1 MPAPEDPRSR
11 PLDRWR
17 WLGLAGSVLVAGG
30 ALGAGVLP
38 LPDPQWPLPVVAAR
52 GPALVGFVALV
63 AAGMAMLVAAW
74 WLAGRSGRLSVRWVT
89 VTAAVWSAPLLLA
102 PPLFS
107 RDVYSYAAQGD
118 VLVHGVDPYRHG
130 PADLPSV
137 WVPSI
142 SPTWA
147 HTPAPYGPLFLQI
160 AHVAVMLCGGYLP
173 AAVLLLRIAA
183 LAGVALTAVYL
194 PRLAAACGTDPGRA
208 LWLGLASPLVLV
220 NFVSG
225 EHNDALMTGLLVA
238 GLAYAAERRGVRA
251 AAFVALAAAVKAPAL
266 VALPF
271 VALLWAGAPRLRS
284 VVRAAAATGAV
295 ALAVFALVTVATGLG
310 TGWIGAALATPG
322 ASVQWT
328 SLPTGLG
335 IAAGW
340 LTGPSG
346 ADTAIA
352 VARTVGTVL
361 TGVAVAG
368 LIWRAWRRS
377 GDTRAVVLAA
387 GGALL
392 AVVVLAPAFHPWYLL
407 WAALPLA
414 ASVTDPR
421 AWRALA
427 AASAALCFLVLPGG
441 FNLARVTVVPGVL
454 LDLAVTV
461 ALAVA
466 AAHYLRRPDGPV
478 APEVAEP
485 VAVTP

>member
-1 MPAPEDPRSR
+1 
-11 PLDRWR
+11 
-17 WLGLAGSVLVAGG
+17 
-30 ALGAGVLP
+30 
-38 LPDPQWPLPVVAAR
+38 
-52 GPALVGFVALV
+52 
-63 AAGMAMLVAAW
+63 
-74 WLAGRSGRLSVRWVT
+74 
-89 VTAAVWSAPLLLA
+89 
-102 PPLFS
+102 
-107 RDVYSYAAQGD
+107 
-118 VLVHGVDPYRHG
+118 
-130 PADLPSV
+130 
-137 WVPSI
+137 
-142 SPTWA
+142 
-147 HTPAPYGPLFLQI
+147 
-160 AHVAVMLCGGYLP
+160 
-173 AAVLLLRIAA
+173 
-183 LAGVALTAVYL
+183 
-194 PRLAAACGTDPGRA
+194 
-208 LWLGLASPLVLV
+208 
-220 NFVSG
+220 
-225 EHNDALMTGLLVA
+225 
-238 GLAYAAERRGVRA
+238 
-251 AAFVALAAAVKAPAL
+251 
-266 VALPF
+266 
-271 VALLWAGAPRLRS
+271 
-284 VVRAAAATGAV
+284 VRAAAATGAV

-421 AWRALA
+421 AWRGLA

-461 ALAVA
+461 ALTVA
-466 AAHYLRRPDGPV
+466 AARWLRRPAGPV
-478 APEVAEP
+478 APAVPEP
-485 VAVTP
+485 VAVTR